1 MKRAEL
7 LKHTTC
13 DVCHQK
19 IGISADNVEAQIAY
33 RERATRELGELKGKH
48 LACWCALDKPCH
60 ADVLLR
66 LKHRTTTARTAGTT
80 PGGFMHPDTP
90 SLQLPAAAGTPFEGG
105 FYVGRIRVGDDL
117 YALIVSPKTEGDA
130 EGGVWGKYGQ
140 AVPGAR
146 SFCDGLANTLA
157 MAEAGSAIA
166 QAALKLEINGYT
178 DWYIPSRDELE
189 LLYRHLK
196 PTTDENYRWR
206 GDNPSS
212 VPPGYCYEEQSPAQ
226 TSVAAFQEGG
236 AEALEEAWYWSST
249 QGSARGAWSQFAS
262 NGRQYTFDES
272 DTGRVR
278 AVRRFKL
285 TP

>member
-1 MKRAEL
+1 
-7 LKHTTC
+7 
-13 DVCHQK
+13 
-19 IGISADNVEAQIAY
+19 
-33 RERATRELGELKGKH
+33 
-48 LACWCALDKPCH
+48 
-60 ADVLLR
+60 
-66 LKHRTTTARTAGTT
+66 
-80 PGGFMHPDTP
+80 MHPDTP

-117 YALIVSPKTEGDA
+117 YALIVSPKTKGDA
-130 EGGVWGKYGQ
+130 EGVWGKYGQ
-140 AVPGAR
+140 AVPGAS
-146 SFCDGLANTLA
+146 SFFDGLANTLA

-189 LLYRHLK
+189 LVYRHLK

-249 QGSARGAWSQFAS
+249 QSSAHFAWGQSASDGTQGAGGKVRA
-262 NGRQYTFDES
+262 
-272 DTGRVR
+272 GRVR